1 MAVRFD
7 ALGIIVDDMPASLAF
22 YRLLGLDI
30 PAEADGEAHVECA
43 LPSGIRIMW
52 DTAEVVRSFS
62 NWQPPT
68 GGHRVGL
75 AFLCDLAEDV
85 DAMHSKLP
93 AGGASRTPAP
103 HGPPPAGGP
112 GVGWA
117 FLGAGAEDVD
127 AIPSNPA
134 AAGYRSPGPP
144 FAAGRSEF

>member
-85 DAMHSKLP
+85 DAMHSKL
-93 AGGASRTPAP
+93 
-103 HGPPPAGGP
+103 
-112 GVGWA
+112 
-117 FLGAGAEDVD
+117 
-127 AIPSNPA
+127 A
-134 AAGYRSPGPP
+134 AAGYRSHVAP
-144 FAAGRSEF
+144 FDAVWGQRYATVLDPDGNPADLFAPLG